1 MVLMR
6 LENLSINERILIHLR
21 NFRAD
26 HETAPSIDQTQEGI
40 STAVGMRINHVP
52 RATKKLIEDGYIEES
67 LAHIGGLK
75 RKRRAYNLTEAGCKI
90 ADSLISKL
98 RNQEVLFRD
107 ANGIESTLRVDDII
121 FGAKSKVSVSY
132 IILAAFNEGVVLES
146 AFLEDK
152 DATYLSTLDH
162 VPEPAHFIDRED
174 ETALLKE
181 NMDGNNRIIV
191 VSGMRGIGK
200 SALVRT
206 VLMEYEGSRNILW
219 YSAHDWDTAR
229 AVLEALS
236 EFFVRLGRN
245 ELKKLLKTTKI
256 LDINIAVSSLL
267 KDLQAS
273 NTITVIDNIFDL
285 NEDVM
290 QLLFMICERSRNMTD
305 SCFIYITRDRE
316 SLTSTPCLGELGGS
330 NEIEV
335 KGLDREW
342 AKKLMAEMGMEP
354 GEMERVYGMTNG
366 HPLALE
372 LVNSEEIKK
381 IIDTKGL
388 TKEEIWVVRCL
399 KAFDAIFE

>member
-1 MVLMR
+1 MR
-6 LENLSINERILIHLR
+6 LEDLSVNERILIHLR
-21 NFRAD
+21 DFRTDLESA
-26 HETAPSIDQTQEGI
+26 ASIEQTQEGI
-40 STAVGMRINHVP
+40 SKAVGMRINHVP

-67 LAHIGGLK
+67 LVHIGGLK
-75 RKRRAYNLTEAGCKI
+75 RKRRAYNLTEAGHKI
-90 ADSLISKL
+90 ADGLISKL
-98 RNQEVLFRD
+98 RSQEVLFRD
-107 ANGIESTLRVDDII
+107 ADGTESTMKIDDII
-121 FGAKSKVSVSY
+121 FKAGPKASISH
-132 IILAAFNEGVVLES
+132 IILTSYNEEVLLES
-146 AFLEDK
+146 ALAGEIS
-152 DATYLSTLDH
+152 TPYTSTLEH
-162 VPEPAHFIDRED
+162 VPKPAHFLDREAEKTHLKRNLD
-174 ETALLKE
+174 E
-181 NMDGNNRIIV
+181 DDRIIV
-191 VSGMRGIGK
+191 ISGMRGIGK

-206 VLMEYEGSRNILW
+206 VLIEYEGSRNILW

-229 AVLEALS
+229 SVLEALS
-236 EFFVRLGRN
+236 DFFVRLGRN
-245 ELKKLLKTTKI
+245 ELKKLLKTTKT
-256 LDINIAVSSLL
+256 LDINIAVSSLM

-273 NTITVIDNIFDL
+273 STITVIDNIFDL
-285 NEDVM
+285 NEEVM

-354 GEMERVYGMTNG
+354 AEMERVYGMTNG

-372 LVNSEEIKK
+372 LVNSEEIQK